1 MNTKRYLEQIKRC
14 EIMIKNKQEERK
26 RIMDMGI
33 STTVP
38 TDRERVQTFGT
49 SDLTGKA
56 GTELALLSEQID
68 FLANRRAKI
77 ISQIDGMDELQHYEI
92 LTYRYVHHMSIFEL
106 MDHFGYSERHIER
119 LLKAAHVA
127 FEEKYRGQCVFA

>member
-1 MNTKRYLEQIKRC
+1 MNIKQYLGQIERC
-14 EIMIKNKQEERK
+14 EVMIKNKQEERK

-38 TDRERVQTFGT
+38 TDKERVQTFGT

-77 ISQIDGMDELQHYEI
+77 ISQIDGMDDLRHYEI
-92 LTYRYVHHMSIFEL
+92 LTCRYVAHMSVYEL
-106 MDHFGYSERHIER
+106 MDHFHYSRRRIEQ
-119 LLKAAHVA
+119 LLKKAHEE
-127 FEEKYRGQCVFA
+127 FEEKYRDDCYFA

>member
-1 MNTKRYLEQIKRC
+1 MNTKQYLEQIKRC
-14 EIMIKNKQEERK
+14 EVMIQNKQSERK
-26 RIMDMGI
+26 RIMDLGI

-68 FLANRRAKI
+68 SLANRRAKI
-77 ISQIDGMDELQHYEI
+77 ISQIDGMDNIKHYEI
-92 LTYRYVHHMSIFEL
+92 LTYRYVHHMSIYEIS
-106 MDHFGYSERHIER
+106 DHFCYSKRRIEQ
-119 LLKAAHVA
+119 LLKEAI
-127 FEEKYRGQCVFA
+127 EEFGRKYSSDRN

>member
-14 EIMIKNKQEERK
+14 EVMIQNKQEERK

-38 TDRERVQTFGT
+38 TDKERVQTFGT

-68 FLANRRAKI
+68 SLANKRAKI
-77 ISQIDGMDELQHYEI
+77 ISQIDGMDNLKHYEI
-92 LTYRYVHHMSIFEL
+92 LTYRYVNHMSVFDMME
-106 MDHFGYSERHIER
+106 HYHYSRRRIEQ
-119 LLKAAHVA
+119 LLKESREE
-127 FEEKYRGQCVFA
+127 FEKKYRDECSF